1 MYELAKDFM
10 VGEKKK
16 PNPKGGRPRIYDDAL
31 ILTIA
36 SIQNLHQFSFREA
49 LEFCEDYFPELPTLS
64 PYHYRL
70 KSFNPEIPR
79 RFIEHIAR
87 KIKEISPGEASL
99 FVMDGTGFSYQD
111 VYPMR
116 FFSGTEIRKHKAHVK
131 AVVLMGQANKRKF
144 VVSAKAGRAYASEIK
159 LVEPLIPKITPG
171 SYVLGDKG
179 FDCIR
184 ILEKI
189 KKKRCMAAIAI
200 KEGRRREVRNSLR
213 KQSREN
219 SLNPEIY
226 SKRTLVEGLFGNVK
240 QKLSSH
246 VRVFRLDIAKTFS
259 LLRLA
264 LFNVAVLVSLEK
276 EAYLFLRF

>member
-1 MYELAKDFM
+1 M
-10 VGEKKK
+10 
-16 PNPKGGRPRIYDDAL
+16 
-31 ILTIA
+31 
-36 SIQNLHQFSFREA
+36 
-49 LEFCEDYFPELPTLS
+49 
-64 PYHYRL
+64 
-70 KSFNPEIPR
+70 
-79 RFIEHIAR
+79 
-87 KIKEISPGEASL
+87 
-99 FVMDGTGFSYQD
+99 
-111 VYPMR
+111 
-116 FFSGTEIRKHKAHVK
+116 
-131 AVVLMGQANKRKF
+131 
-144 VVSAKAGRAYASEIK
+144 
-159 LVEPLIPKITPG
+159 
-171 SYVLGDKG
+171 VLGDKG

-200 KEGRRREVRNSLR
+200 KEGRRREARNSLR

-276 EAYLFLRF
+276 EAYLFLWF